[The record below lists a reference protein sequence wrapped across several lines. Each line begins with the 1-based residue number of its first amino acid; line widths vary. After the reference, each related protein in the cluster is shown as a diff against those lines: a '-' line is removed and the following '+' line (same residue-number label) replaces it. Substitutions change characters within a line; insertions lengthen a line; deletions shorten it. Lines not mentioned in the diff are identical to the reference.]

1 MYLSIKKKSNKKLF
15 IREIDIMYL
24 QFHFSFVLLDKMDA
38 TMYLFEDSNVNIEV
52 ILSSYE
58 WRKNISIS

>member
-1 MYLSIKKKSNKKLF
+1 
-15 IREIDIMYL
+15 MYL